1 MLWFWISAALAFALG
16 IYIGLGHPGLNFGG
30 QDRVVPGGRRR
41 PYRRM
46 FTPLDLLRRRESERR
61 FTVRR

>member
-41 PYRRM
+41 PRRM

-61 FTVRR
+61 FTIRR